1 MRKFL
6 LAAICLLM
14 LASCVTRREEKTM
27 EERAFE
33 RVIAYKD
40 AFNNGG
46 KDPEGIYPFLSSDIK
61 ARISEEEFVKRY
73 RFERTYP
80 YITPFYI
87 FEPVMELDDD
97 KLQGT
102 VTFQQA
108 ARIIGMTW
116 TVGIVYEN
124 GDYYF
129 RDWEYLVDGSYLE
142 KFKDIPYSLSWYY
155 DIV

>member
-6 LAAICLLM
+6 PVAVCLL
-14 LASCVTRREEKTM
+14 LLVSCATRRVHEATEK
-27 EERAFE
+27 RALE
-33 RVIAYKD
+33 RVLAYKE

-46 KDPEGIYPFLSSDIK
+46 KEPEGIYPFLTSDIK

-87 FEPVMELDDD
+87 FEPVMELSED
-97 KLQGT
+97 KKQGT

-108 ARIIGMTW
+108 ARIVGMTW

-155 DIV
+155 DGV